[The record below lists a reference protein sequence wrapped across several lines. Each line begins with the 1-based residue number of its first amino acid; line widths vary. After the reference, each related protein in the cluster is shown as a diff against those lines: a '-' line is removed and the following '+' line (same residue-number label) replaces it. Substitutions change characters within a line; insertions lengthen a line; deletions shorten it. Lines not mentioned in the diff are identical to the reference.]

1 MPGVG
6 VVGDTRKEVIQSIR
20 KAIKMHLEE
29 ISENG
34 NKIPKPTT
42 EVLKLSVAWKSL
54 HWKQW
59 FVVSIKHQTYKTYE
73 SDNLIIW

>member
-1 MPGVG
+1 MIEKSKNGYGAFTPDLPGVG

-42 EVLKLSVAWKSL
+42 EVLKLSVA
-54 HWKQW
+54 
-59 FVVSIKHQTYKTYE
+59 
-73 SDNLIIW
+73 

>member
-1 MPGVG
+1 MQYTVVIEKSKNGYGAFTPDLPGVG

-42 EVLKLSVAWKSL
+42 EVLKLSVA
-54 HWKQW
+54 
-59 FVVSIKHQTYKTYE
+59 
-73 SDNLIIW
+73 